1 MIMEAVALVVMA
13 SWFGPVPWTY
23 VFTQDVMVP
32 WEYGV
37 LVWLVILEVCFY
49 SGRNVPLGY
58 LTSWGRWYCI
68 LDVVMALWLLNI
80 QRLRVIA
87 LAPCM

>member
-1 MIMEAVALVVMA
+1 MYGADFKLPRMIMEAVALVVMA

-32 WEYGV
+32 WEYGL

-49 SGRNVPLGY
+49 SGRNGPLGY
-58 LTSWGRWYCI
+58 LTSWAPVVLYLGRGDGP
-68 LDVVMALWLLNI
+68 LVT
-80 QRLRVIA
+80 
-87 LAPCM
+87 